1 MQWEN
6 GLNGCVF
13 RKARA
18 IHFGEKR
25 KILKL
30 CDLKF
35 IHENGTNRMFHVVLE
50 VHDVVVREGRLALAM
65 DSVLA
70 PHGRTELLLSDL
82 G

>member
-6 GLNGCVF
+6 GFNGSRF
-13 RKARA
+13 RKTRT
-18 IHFGEKR
+18 IDFR
-25 KILKL
+25 KERELLQL
-30 CDLKF
+30 CNLELE
-35 IHENGTNRMFHVVLE
+35 HENGANRVLYVVLE
-50 VHDVVVREGRLALAM
+50 VQDVVVREGRLALAM